1 MNQLILVIVFVVY
14 VYFGGKYVPNLL
26 KQNKEILLGIVGGL
40 VLCSF
45 FGVQFEEF
53 ANAEDCNTAVV
64 ASKTTCGSENL
75 PPPHS
80 GDSFALCDYISWS
93 GMHGWLRDNPRTQ
106 GHLQSGDPYLCS
118 YLTRT
123 AVAQKS
129 QCARIPGSSS
139 DERSSCATSEGGV
152 AFDALSAAHMARERV
167 RSAPAAGA
175 PHSGRQATLSAGQS
189 ARGAQNAGH

>member
-53 ANAEDCNTAVV
+53 TNAEDCNTAVA

-75 PPPHS
+75 HDSS
-80 GDSFALCDYISWS
+80 GDFALCDYISWS
-93 GMHGWLRDNPRTQ
+93 GMQGWLGDNPTTQ
-106 GHLQSGDPYLCS
+106 GHLQSGDPSLCA

-123 AVAQKS
+123 ATAQKS
-129 QCARIPGSSS
+129 QCVQYGSSYA
-139 DERSSCATSEGGV
+139 ERSSCATSGGGV
-152 AFDALSAAHMARERV
+152 VFDTVNARAVARGNPGRRSSGEPV
-167 RSAPAAGA
+167 RP
-175 PHSGRQATLSAGQS
+175 SGR
-189 ARGAQNAGH
+189 GAAQHAGH

>member
-106 GHLQSGDPYLCS
+106 GHLQSGDPYLCA

-129 QCARIPGSSS
+129 QCAQYGSSYA
-139 DERSSCATSEGGV
+139 ERSSCATSEGGV
-152 AFDALSAAHMARERV
+152 AFDTLSAAHMARERV

-175 PHSGRQATLSAGQS
+175 PHSRGGRS
-189 ARGAQNAGH
+189 ARGAGH